1 MKFSVF
7 LAEISA
13 KFRVSEVGE
22 TKEGGEMS
30 TEEISV
36 NFAKNRLRLKIFGEK
51 SFCLG
56 LFRRFF
62 GKKNRNFPTSPAR
75 AQDTK
80 SDHDSQ
86 AKLVFFSLAQKTW
99 I

>member
-1 MKFSVF
+1 MLWARMKISVF

-36 NFAKNRLRLKIFGEK
+36 NFAKNR
-51 SFCLG
+51 
-56 LFRRFF
+56 
-62 GKKNRNFPTSPAR
+62 RNFR
-75 AQDTK
+75 
-80 SDHDSQ
+80 
-86 AKLVFFSLAQKTW
+86 
-99 I
+99 

>member
-1 MKFSVF
+1 MGFEFFFPCGFGDGLVSWPAQIALAHHLKSIILINKKINVVRMKISVF

-36 NFAKNRLRLKIFGEK
+36 NFAKNR
-51 SFCLG
+51 
-56 LFRRFF
+56 
-62 GKKNRNFPTSPAR
+62 RNFR
-75 AQDTK
+75 
-80 SDHDSQ
+80 
-86 AKLVFFSLAQKTW
+86 
-99 I
+99 

>member
-13 KFRVSEVGE
+13 KFRVSEVGK
-22 TKEGGEMS
+22 TKEGDEMS

-36 NFAKNRLRLKIFGEK
+36 NFAKNRRNFREK
-51 SFCLG
+51 SFCFG

-62 GKKNRNFPTSPAR
+62 GQKNRNFPTSPAR

-80 SDHDSQ
+80 SDHDLQ
-86 AKLVFFSLAQKTW
+86 AKLVFFSLAQKSW
-99 I
+99 S